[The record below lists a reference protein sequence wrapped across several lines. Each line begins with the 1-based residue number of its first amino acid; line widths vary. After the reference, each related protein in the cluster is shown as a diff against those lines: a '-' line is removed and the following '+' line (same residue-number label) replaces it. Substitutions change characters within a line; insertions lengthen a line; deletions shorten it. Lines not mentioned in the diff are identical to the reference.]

1 VRGKV
6 WAGGAGK
13 GGVREWDG
21 GARAWREVADGPPG
35 MTACVKAAGVGNG
48 NGTALFVF
56 GTVADAAEG
65 SRYSAWVMEAVGAP
79 WKWVPVPSGFDGFV
93 YSAAAVRV

>member
-1 VRGKV
+1 MVPDTGETCLASVRGKV
-6 WAGGAGK
+6 WTVGAGK

-79 WKWVPVPSGFDGFV
+79 W
-93 YSAAAVRV
+93 